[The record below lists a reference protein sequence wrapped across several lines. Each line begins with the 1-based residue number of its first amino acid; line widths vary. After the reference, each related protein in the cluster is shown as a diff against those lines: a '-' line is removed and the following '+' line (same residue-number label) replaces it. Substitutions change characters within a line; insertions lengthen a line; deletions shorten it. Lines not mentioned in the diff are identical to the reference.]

1 MGLGNCLR
9 EEGRLTAERLGGGYP
24 AYLLCKQITIPE
36 VVMNLK
42 TLGACLVALL
52 TFTVTPAYSQ
62 DEGQRASTGGAQT
75 LEDILAR
82 QKGLAVDEAF
92 RRENLGDPNLAA
104 PISGNLGTLG
114 GISNSD
120 MYRGIRYAETE
131 ITVSNNSHA
140 AEILVQDGGMEWLL
154 SRQGGIQA
162 YAAYGSGGIIALL
175 IVFYFMRGKMKI
187 DGGPSGN
194 TIERFKPVERFGHW
208 CLAGSFIML
217 AITGLLL
224 LFGRNVLIPI
234 FGHEANSVIATF
246 SIWVHNNIA
255 WVFMASLVLI
265 FVMWVAHNIPNK
277 LDLVWLAKG
286 GGIIGNAHPDARK
299 FNAGQKIIFWMTILL
314 GASVSMSGM
323 SLLFPFE
330 FPMFAET
337 FAVINSVFPAM
348 GLETELLPH
357 EEMQLAHMWHAIVAT
372 TMIIAIIAHIYIGSV
387 GMEGA
392 FDAMGSGQVDLEW
405 ARQHHN
411 LWVEE
416 EEAKASS
423 GGA

>member
-1 MGLGNCLR
+1 MKLKVLG
-9 EEGRLTAERLGGGYP
+9 
-24 AYLLCKQITIPE
+24 AYLI
-36 VVMNLK
+36 
-42 TLGACLVALL
+42 ALL
-52 TFTVTPAYSQ
+52 TFAVTPAHSQ

-82 QKGLAVDEAF
+82 QKGLSVDESF
-92 RRENLGDPNLAA
+92 RRNNLGDPNKAA

-114 GISNSD
+114 GVSNSD
-120 MYRGIRYAETE
+120 LYRGIRYSETDVK
-131 ITVSNNSHA
+131 VSNTGHA
-140 AEILVQDGGMEWLL
+140 ANVLVQDGGMSWLL
-154 SRQGGIQA
+154 TRQGGIQS

-175 IVFYFMRGKMKI
+175 VLFYFIRGRMTI
-187 DGGPSGN
+187 EGGPSGN

-224 LFGRNVLIPI
+224 LFGRSVLIPI
-234 FGHEANSVIATF
+234 FGHEANSSIATF

-286 GGIIGNAHPDARK
+286 GGIIGHAHPSARK
-299 FNAGQKIIFWMTILL
+299 FNAGQKIIFWMTVLL
-314 GASVSMSGM
+314 GASVSMSGL

-330 FPMFAET
+330 IPMFAKT
-337 FAVINSVFPAM
+337 FAMINTVLPAM
-348 GLETELLPH
+348 GLPTELLPH
-357 EEMQLAHMWHAIVAT
+357 EEMQLAHLWHAIVAT

-387 GMEGA
+387 GMEG
-392 FDAMGSGQVDLEW
+392 
-405 ARQHHN
+405 
-411 LWVEE
+411 
-416 EEAKASS
+416 
-423 GGA
+423 

>member
-1 MGLGNCLR
+1 
-9 EEGRLTAERLGGGYP
+9 
-24 AYLLCKQITIPE
+24 
-36 VVMNLK
+36 MNLRVI
-42 TLGACLVALL
+42 GAFLVALL
-52 TFTVTPAYSQ
+52 TFAVTPAYSQ

-82 QKGLAVDEAF
+82 QKGLSVDESF
-92 RRENLGDPNLAA
+92 RRNNLGDPNKAA

-114 GISNSD
+114 GVSNSD
-120 MYRGIRYAETE
+120 LYRGIRYSETDVK
-131 ITVSNNSHA
+131 VSNTGPA
-140 AEILVQDGGMEWLL
+140 ANILVQDGGMSWLL
-154 SRQGGIQA
+154 TRQGGIQS

-175 IVFYFMRGKMKI
+175 VLFYFIRGRMTI
-187 DGGPSGN
+187 EGGPSGN
-194 TIERFKPVERFGHW
+194 TIERFKPLERFGHW

-224 LFGRNVLIPI
+224 LFGRSVLIPI
-234 FGHEANSVIATF
+234 FGHEANSSIATF

-286 GGIIGNAHPDARK
+286 GGIIGNAHPSARK
-299 FNAGQKIIFWMTILL
+299 FNAGQKIIFWMTVLL
-314 GASVSMSGM
+314 GASVSMSGL

-330 FPMFAET
+330 IPMFAKT
-337 FAVINSVFPAM
+337 FAMINTVFPAM
-348 GLETELLPH
+348 GLPTELLPH
-357 EEMQLAHMWHAIVAT
+357 EEMQLAHLWHAIVAT

-405 ARQHHN
+405 ARQHHD

-416 EEAKASS
+416 EEAKSS
-423 GGA
+423 RGGLS

>member
-1 MGLGNCLR
+1 MNVKLIGAF
-9 EEGRLTAERLGGGYP
+9 LT
-24 AYLLCKQITIPE
+24 
-36 VVMNLK
+36 
-42 TLGACLVALL
+42 ALL
-52 TFTVTPAYSQ
+52 TFSAGSTLAQ

-82 QKGLAVDEAF
+82 QKGLEVDEGF
-92 RRENLGDPNLAA
+92 RRENLGDPSTAA

-114 GISNSD
+114 GLSQSD
-120 MYRGIRYAETE
+120 LYRGIRYAETDVS
-131 ITVSNNSHA
+131 VSNTSAA
-140 AEILVQDGGMEWLL
+140 AEILVQDGGMSWLL
-154 SRQGGIQA
+154 TREGAIQS
-162 YAAYGSGGIIALL
+162 YAAWGMGAIVALL
-175 IVFYFMRGKMKI
+175 VVFYFTRGKMVI
-187 DGGPSGN
+187 EGGPSGN
-194 TIERFKPVERFGHW
+194 TIERFKPLERFGHW

-224 LFGRNVLIPI
+224 LFGRTVLIPI
-234 FGHEANSVIATF
+234 FGHEANSSIATF

-255 WVFMASLVLI
+255 WVFMASLVWI
-265 FVMWVAHNIPNK
+265 FVTWVAHNIPNK
-277 LDLVWLAKG
+277 QDLVWLAKG
-286 GGIIGNAHPDARK
+286 GGIIGNAHPSARK

-337 FAVINSVFPAM
+337 FATINTVFPAM
-348 GLETELLPH
+348 GLQTELLPH
-357 EEMQLAHMWHAIVAT
+357 EEMQLAHLWHAIVAT

-392 FDAMGSGQVDLEW
+392 FDAMGSGHVDLEW
-405 ARQHHN
+405 ARQHHD

-423 GGA
+423 GGVS

>member
-1 MGLGNCLR
+1 
-9 EEGRLTAERLGGGYP
+9 
-24 AYLLCKQITIPE
+24 
-36 VVMNLK
+36 MNLRMI
-42 TLGACLVALL
+42 GACLIALL
-52 TFTVTPAYSQ
+52 TFAVTPAYSQ

-82 QKGLAVDEAF
+82 QKGLSVDESF
-92 RRENLGDPNLAA
+92 RRNNLGDPNKAA

-114 GISNSD
+114 GVSNSD
-120 MYRGIRYAETE
+120 LYRGIRYSETDVK
-131 ITVSNNSHA
+131 VSNNGHA
-140 AEILVQDGGMEWLL
+140 ANVLVQDGGMSWLL
-154 SRQGGIQA
+154 TRQGGIQS

-175 IVFYFMRGKMKI
+175 VLFYFIRGRMTI
-187 DGGPSGN
+187 EGGPSGS

-224 LFGRNVLIPI
+224 LFGRSVLIPI
-234 FGHEANSVIATF
+234 FGHEANSSIATF

-286 GGIIGNAHPDARK
+286 GGIIGHAHPSARK
-299 FNAGQKIIFWMTILL
+299 FNAGQKIIFWMTVLL
-314 GASVSMSGM
+314 GASVSMSGL

-330 FPMFAET
+330 IPMFAKT
-337 FAVINSVFPAM
+337 FAMINTVFPAM
-348 GLETELLPH
+348 GLPTELLPH
-357 EEMQLAHMWHAIVAT
+357 EEMQLAHLWHAIVAT

-405 ARQHHN
+405 ARQHHD

-416 EEAKASS
+416 EEAKASR
-423 GGA
+423 GGLS